1 MAISD
6 YEQGVFQ
13 GETNA
18 RLNGHDQAIEALT
31 GTVGTVD
38 GKCDDI
44 KLILAKQNGL
54 RSLAKTG
61 GAGAGGVG
69 LVFAVIKGLEAILGG

>member
-1 MAISD
+1 MAISE

-31 GTVGTVD
+31 DTVGAVD

-44 KLILAKQNGL
+44 KLILAKSNGL
-54 RSLAKTG
+54 R
-61 GAGAGGVG
+61 VPC
-69 LVFAVIKGLEAILGG
+69 

>member
-1 MAISD
+1 MAASEF
-6 YEQGVFQ
+6 EQGVFQ

-18 RLNGHDQAIEALT
+18 RLNGHDQAIEALV

-54 RSLAKTG
+54 RSLGKTA
-61 GAGAGGVG
+61 GAGAGGAGFIVG
-69 LVFAVIKGLEAILGG
+69 LITILAKFLG

>member
-31 GTVGTVD
+31 ATVGAVD

-44 KLILAKQNGL
+44 KLILAKNNGL

-61 GAGAGGVG
+61 AGAGGGVG
-69 LVFAVIKGLEAILGG
+69 LIFGLIEAIKILS

>member
-1 MAISD
+1 MALND

-18 RLNGHDQAIEALT
+18 RLNSHDQAIESLT
-31 GTVGTVD
+31 STVGAVD

-44 KLILAKQNGL
+44 KLILAKNNGL

-69 LVFAVIKGLEAILGG
+69 LIYGLIEAIKALS